1 MVDYTSTLP
10 RRPSHDT
17 VRFPVHACFS
27 VFCAYLFARYR
38 SCIRVAF
45 GAWRDDFLLI
55 QRADTPPNSPYT
67 PTDSSTTVNTHLL
80 EKVDYGLLGGFLIL
94 N

>member
-1 MVDYTSTLP
+1 MVDYTSTW
-10 RRPSHDT
+10 RRQSSQDT
-17 VRFPVHACFS
+17 VRFPVDACFS
-27 VFCAYLFARYR
+27 VFCAYLTRYR
-38 SCIRVAF
+38 ICVCVAF